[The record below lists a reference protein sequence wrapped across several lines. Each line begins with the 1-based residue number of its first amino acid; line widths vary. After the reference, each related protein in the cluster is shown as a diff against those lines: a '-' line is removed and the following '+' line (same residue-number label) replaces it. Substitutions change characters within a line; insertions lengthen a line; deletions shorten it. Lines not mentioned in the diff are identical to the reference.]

1 MKVVEICRTLE
12 KKAPLAWQEDYDNSG
27 LICGDPSMEVTGA
40 LLCLEIT
47 LPVMLEAKRKGCN
60 LVISHHP
67 FIFRP
72 MKKFPV
78 GAPETDILTL
88 ALKNDLAIYAIH
100 TNLDNIRD
108 GLNLLLLKKLGID
121 ACSVLSPKSGSLIKL
136 VTFCPVAHADHVRI
150 ALFEAG
156 AGFIGNYDQCSFN
169 SEGTGT
175 FRPSVK
181 TNPFVGV
188 HDVLHKEPEVRIEVI
203 LPLQLEKKVVEV
215 LLRSHPY
222 EEVAY
227 DIYPLLND
235 FPTVGAGVIG
245 QLEKPM
251 EESSFL
257 AFLREKLSLPMIR
270 HTSLRAKP
278 VSKVALC
285 TGSGSF
291 LIGDALA
298 AGADILITA
307 DLKYHDFFI
316 PGEKM
321 MLADIGHYES
331 EHWVKEWLYAE
342 LIKKFPTFALFISE
356 IDTNP
361 VHYF

>member
-12 KKAPLAWQEDYDNSG
+12 EKAPLAYQEDYDNSG
-27 LICGDPSMEVTGA
+27 LICGDPSMVVTGA
-40 LLCLEIT
+40 LLCLDIT
-47 LPVMLEAKRKGCN
+47 PAVMREAIQKGCN
-60 LVISHHP
+60 LIISHHP

-78 GAPETDILTL
+78 GAPETDILTF
-88 ALKNDLAIYAIH
+88 ALKNDIAIYAIH

-121 ACSVLSPKSGSLIKL
+121 TCSVLSPKSGSLIKL
-136 VTFCPVAHADHVRI
+136 VTFCPVAHADHVRV

-188 HDVLHKEPEVRIEVI
+188 HDVLHKEPEMRIEVI
-203 LPLQLEKKVVEV
+203 LPLQSEKKVVEA
-215 LLRSHPY
+215 LLRTHPY

-270 HTSLRAKP
+270 HTSLRSKP

-316 PGEKM
+316 PDGKM
-321 MLADIGHYES
+321 VLADIGHYES

-342 LIKKFPTFALFISE
+342 LIEKFPTFALFISE